1 MPKGDHGSDVLAR
14 SVLVLPDPK
23 KKRQALLADERFF
36 TPGYYGPYGWVGLN
50 FAAEVDWDEV
60 AELVDSSFRNA
71 ARSNSTA
78 SSTPT
83 DRVARS
89 TTGSGGSH
97 GSREQERHHGTR
109 RSTRGRGSAESPR
122 LRHADRATT
131 PRIPSRPPRRIENL
145 HRATTERSD
154 QSTPWEH
161 VDAPPDCMCSDGSP
175 FAYFVH
181 RADPHKVLFFLEGGG
196 ACFDAWH
203 PDSDRY
209 TVKLSGDTNRM
220 AAAGTGDGLLDVA
233 DARNPLR
240 DYSIVYVPYCTG
252 DVHLGDSTTDY
263 GNGVVVQH
271 KGAVNSSAAMAVK
284 ERFPTQ
290 IIPWSPAS
298 PRGRSLHRSPPGCC
312 RTDSPEATITVVA
325 DGSGGYPNEPGLVSY
340 VGGQWGTFKHVPD
353 WPETTGMT
361 PEQWNFAQLYV
372 ASHRHDPDIVFTRH
386 DFTFDRT
393 RSPTPSSPGSTPR
406 SSTRRWMPTRRSSK
420 REASTC

>member
-1 MPKGDHGSDVLAR
+1 MGRVSRNGTVRRVAALAGAAVLIASAPACGSGDDTAH
-14 SVLVLPDPK
+14 SVSTT
-23 KKRQALLADERFF
+23 AADR
-36 TPGYYGPYGWVGLN
+36 T
-50 FAAEVDWDEV
+50 
-60 AELVDSSFRNA
+60 
-71 ARSNSTA
+71 STA
-78 SSTPT
+78 PP
-83 DRVARS
+83 A
-89 TTGSGGSH
+89 
-97 GSREQERHHGTR
+97 ER
-109 RSTRGRGSAESPR
+109 P
-122 LRHADRATT
+122 ADA
-131 PRIPSRPPRRIENL
+131 
-145 HRATTERSD
+145 AA
-154 QSTPWEH
+154 TPWER

-196 ACFDAWH
+196 ACFDAASCA

-209 TVKLSGDTNRM
+209 TVKLSGDADRM

-263 GNGVVVQH
+263 GNGVVIQH
-271 KGAVNSSAAMAVK
+271 KGAVNSRAAIAAVK
-284 ERFPTQ
+284 ERFPDADHLVVAGVSAGS
-290 IIPWSPAS
+290 IPSPLAAGLLS
-298 PRGRSLHRSPPGCC
+298 
-312 RTDSPEATITVVA
+312 DDFPEATITVVA

-386 DFTFDRT
+386 DFAFDRT
-393 RSPTPSSPGSTPR
+393 QISYAELAGFDASELDKAMDANEALIEQGGVDLLNFLQPGDDHTVLTRDRLFDERVGGVSYIEWLTAIIERSDLDGSAPADVHCTACAEGIDG
-406 SSTRRWMPTRRSSK
+406 K
-420 REASTC
+420 